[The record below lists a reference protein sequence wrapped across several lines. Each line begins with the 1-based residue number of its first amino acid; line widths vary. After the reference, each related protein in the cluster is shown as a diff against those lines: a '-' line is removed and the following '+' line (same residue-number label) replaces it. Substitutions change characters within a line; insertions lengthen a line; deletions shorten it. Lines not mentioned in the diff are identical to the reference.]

1 MIRCKI
7 RKHTKAVAVLILCVA
22 VCIILMAAFGGERK
36 IPFFGTWRIEREVI
50 IPELTPELTSGMPL
64 EEAMFVT
71 TDFIGYELEY
81 TGEYYRE
88 GEPTS
93 RYPYNPVLQE
103 RTAEDPH
110 YAIKYITLSEFNHW
124 GILQPYLEQLI
135 EEEVI
140 KINNMEDYDEEETLL
155 LQVRHRLWGHEEL
168 EKKCTLLNDDMMLI
182 EDRGRIFFARREGWM
197 S

>member
-1 MIRCKI
+1 MQHLAEKGKFR
-7 RKHTKAVAVLILCVA
+7 
-22 VCIILMAAFGGERK
+22 
-36 IPFFGTWRIEREVI
+36 FFGTWRIEREVI

-93 RYPYNPVLQE
+93 RYPNNPVLQE
-103 RTAEDPH
+103 RTTEDPH

-124 GILQPYLEQLI
+124 GILQPYLELLI
-135 EEEVI
+135 EEEGI
-140 KINNMEDYDEEETLL
+140 KIN
-155 LQVRHRLWGHEEL
+155 
-168 EKKCTLLNDDMMLI
+168 
-182 EDRGRIFFARREGWM
+182 
-197 S
+197 

>member
-50 IPELTPELTSGMPL
+50 IPE
-64 EEAMFVT
+64 
-71 TDFIGYELEY
+71 
-81 TGEYYRE
+81 

-93 RYPYNPVLQE
+93 RYPNNPVLQE

-135 EEEVI
+135 EEEGI

>member
-1 MIRCKI
+1 
-7 RKHTKAVAVLILCVA
+7 
-22 VCIILMAAFGGERK
+22 MAISRMRRYAKVIAFLAICTVGISGCGRERGAAEL
-36 IPFFGTWRIEREVI
+36 PFFGTWYIEKVAVI
-50 IPELTPELTSGMPL
+50 SEMYTGTTKDGVA
-64 EEAMFVT
+64 EEDLYDSEDFV
-71 TDFIGYELEY
+71 GYELEY

-93 RYPYNPVLQE
+93 RYPNNPVLQE
-103 RTAEDPH
+103 RTTEDPH

-124 GILQPYLEQLI
+124 GILQPYLELLI
-135 EEEVI
+135 EEEGI

-182 EDRGRIFFARREGWM
+182 EDRGRIFFARRKGWM
-197 S
+197 P

>member
-1 MIRCKI
+1 MYKRQ
-7 RKHTKAVAVLILCVA
+7 
-22 VCIILMAAFGGERK
+22 AFGGERK

-93 RYPYNPVLQE
+93 RYPNNPVLQE
-103 RTAEDPH
+103 RTTEAVSYTHLETVCLWSGYCDH
-110 YAIKYITLSEFNHW
+110 KFNCFLCSLKRY
-124 GILQPYLEQLI
+124 GE
-135 EEEVI
+135 
-140 KINNMEDYDEEETLL
+140 
-155 LQVRHRLWGHEEL
+155 
-168 EKKCTLLNDDMMLI
+168 
-182 EDRGRIFFARREGWM
+182 
-197 S
+197 

>member
-1 MIRCKI
+1 MIICKI
-7 RKHTKAVAVLILCVA
+7 RKRTKAVAVLLLCVA

-36 IPFFGTWRIEREVI
+36 IPFFGTWRIDSEVI

-93 RYPYNPVLQE
+93 RYPNNPVLQE
-103 RTAEDPH
+103 RMAEDPH
-110 YAIKYITLSEFNHW
+110 YAIKYITLAELNHW
-124 GILQPYLEQLI
+124 GILQTYTEQLI
-135 EEEVI
+135 EEEGLKI
-140 KINNMEDYDEEETLL
+140 KHMEEYDEEETLL
-155 LQVRHRLWGHEEL
+155 LQVRHRQRGHEEQ
-168 EKKCTLLNDDMMLI
+168 EKGGT
-182 EDRGRIFFARREGWM
+182 R
-197 S
+197 

>member
-81 TGEYYRE
+81 TGDITVRE
-88 GEPTS
+88 NQLP
-93 RYPYNPVLQE
+93 
-103 RTAEDPH
+103 
-110 YAIKYITLSEFNHW
+110 AILITLYCRN
-124 GILQPYLEQLI
+124 GQLKTHI
-135 EEEVI
+135 
-140 KINNMEDYDEEETLL
+140 TP
-155 LQVRHRLWGHEEL
+155 
-168 EKKCTLLNDDMMLI
+168 
-182 EDRGRIFFARREGWM
+182 
-197 S
+197 

>member
-1 MIRCKI
+1 
-7 RKHTKAVAVLILCVA
+7 
-22 VCIILMAAFGGERK
+22 
-36 IPFFGTWRIEREVI
+36 
-50 IPELTPELTSGMPL
+50 MPL

-93 RYPYNPVLQE
+93 RYPNNPVLQE

-135 EEEVI
+135 EEEGI

-182 EDRGRIFFARREGWM
+182 EDRGRIFFARREGRKTL
-197 S
+197 

>member
-1 MIRCKI
+1 M
-7 RKHTKAVAVLILCVA
+7 
-22 VCIILMAAFGGERK
+22 
-36 IPFFGTWRIEREVI
+36 
-50 IPELTPELTSGMPL
+50 
-64 EEAMFVT
+64 
-71 TDFIGYELEY
+71 
-81 TGEYYRE
+81 
-88 GEPTS
+88 
-93 RYPYNPVLQE
+93 QE

-135 EEEVI
+135 EEEGI

-197 S
+197 SGQGRAGRWNKMYWSGLDL

>member
-1 MIRCKI
+1 MCSRMYHSYCSIWR
-7 RKHTKAVAVLILCVA
+7 RKENSV
-22 VCIILMAAFGGERK
+22 
-36 IPFFGTWRIEREVI
+36 FGTWRIEREVI
-50 IPELTPELTSGMPL
+50 IPELTQELTSGMPL

-93 RYPYNPVLQE
+93 RYPNNPVLQE
-103 RTAEDPH
+103 RTTEDPH

-124 GILQPYLEQLI
+124 GILQPYLELLI
-135 EEEVI
+135 EEEGI

-182 EDRGRIFFARREGWM
+182 EDRGRIFFARRKGWM
-197 S
+197 P

>member
-7 RKHTKAVAVLILCVA
+7 RKHTKAVAVLILCV
-22 VCIILMAAFGGERK
+22 
-36 IPFFGTWRIEREVI
+36 EREVI

-93 RYPYNPVLQE
+93 RYPNNPVLQE
-103 RTAEDPH
+103 RTTEDPH
-110 YAIKYITLSEFNHW
+110 YAIKYITLSD
-124 GILQPYLEQLI
+124 PSA
-135 EEEVI
+135 VSRTT
-140 KINNMEDYDEEETLL
+140 D
-155 LQVRHRLWGHEEL
+155 
-168 EKKCTLLNDDMMLI
+168 
-182 EDRGRIFFARREGWM
+182 
-197 S
+197 

>member
-22 VCIILMAAFGGERK
+22 VCIILIAAFGGERK

-81 TGEYYRE
+81 TGESV
-88 GEPTS
+88 T
-93 RYPYNPVLQE
+93 LAC
-103 RTAEDPH
+103 TADINDVACSKCVSL
-110 YAIKYITLSEFNHW
+110 YDISNIKS
-124 GILQPYLEQLI
+124 
-135 EEEVI
+135 
-140 KINNMEDYDEEETLL
+140 
-155 LQVRHRLWGHEEL
+155 
-168 EKKCTLLNDDMMLI
+168 
-182 EDRGRIFFARREGWM
+182 
-197 S
+197 

>member
-71 TDFIGYELEY
+71 TDFIGYE
-81 TGEYYRE
+81 
-88 GEPTS
+88 P
-93 RYPYNPVLQE
+93 
-103 RTAEDPH
+103 
-110 YAIKYITLSEFNHW
+110 EFNHW

-135 EEEVI
+135 EEEGI

>member
-22 VCIILMAAFGGERK
+22 VCIILIAAFGGERK

-71 TDFIGYELEY
+71 TVFIGYELEY

-93 RYPYNPVLQE
+93 RYPNNPVLQE
-103 RTAEDPH
+103 RTTEDPH

-124 GILQPYLEQLI
+124 GILQPYLELLI
-135 EEEVI
+135 EEEGI

-182 EDRGRIFFARREGWM
+182 EDRGRIFFARRKGWM
-197 S
+197 P

>member
-88 GEPTS
+88 
-93 RYPYNPVLQE
+93 
-103 RTAEDPH
+103 DPH

-135 EEEVI
+135 EEEGI

-155 LQVRHRLWGHEEL
+155 LQVRHRIWGHEEL
-168 EKKCTLLNDDMMLI
+168 EKKFTLLNDDMMLI
-182 EDRGRIFFARREGWM
+182 EDRGRIFFARREGRKTL
-197 S
+197 